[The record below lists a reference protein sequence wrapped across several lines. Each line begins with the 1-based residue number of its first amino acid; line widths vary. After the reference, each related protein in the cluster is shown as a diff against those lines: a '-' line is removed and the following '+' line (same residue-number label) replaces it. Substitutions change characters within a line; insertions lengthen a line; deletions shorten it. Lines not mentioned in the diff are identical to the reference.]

1 MDFTEYTALQAQIA
15 DIALRDVHLGRV
27 LDALLLHVAHASGL
41 DPAQEQFKEDKQAL
55 ENRRKQ
61 EDAQVQAE
69 ADARAKIRAV
79 EDEQTLT
86 PDQQTART
94 LARQDEDVQLQ
105 EATDARLE
113 ARAEEDKRMEDRA
126 AAFSSSGVPAADVV
140 PPAAPSDVPAQAS
153 MNEPAQITTEEG
165 K

>member
-1 MDFTEYTALQAQIA
+1 MDFTEYKALHQAIA
-15 DIALRDVHLGRV
+15 DLALRDVHLGRV
-27 LDALLLHVAHASGL
+27 LDAMLLHIAHASGL

-55 ENRRKQ
+55 EDRRKQ
-61 EDAQVQAE
+61 EDAQLQAE
-69 ADARAKIRAV
+69 ADARAKVRAV

-94 LARQDEDVQLQ
+94 LARQDEDVKLQ

-113 ARAEEDKRMEDRA
+113 ARAEEDKRMENRA
-126 AAFSSSGVPAADVV
+126 AAFSSSGVPPVGAV
-140 PPAAPSDVPAQAS
+140 PAAAPSDVPAQAS
-153 MNEPAQITTEEG
+153 VSEPAQITTEEG